1 MFKPAGFAWLFV
13 NEARILWRGSIL
25 VRTHKYVL
33 GPVVV
38 VGLMFQGIALILAAQ
53 IVRHP
58 LPLGQM
64 VLVANLNLFFFFVL
78 MLSRAMTSAIDV
90 LYGRGD
96 VDFLLASPIPPGRV
110 LAVRML
116 GVAGSV
122 AVPWVLLGGVLAN
135 AMAIHGQPWALA
147 IYPMLL
153 AEGLVVAALAF
164 ALVVGLVGWTG
175 PKLARRAGHMLA
187 LFMGVF
193 IFALGQ
199 APRFIPQ
206 AALGHFWQ
214 ALLPVGSAPGVQHVF
229 AKGLLG
235 QPAALASSLAF
246 SGVVFLLALVTL
258 DARFAS
264 GAITAAAYRPGGTEA
279 RQGGEFRASPFAAVL
294 MKNLRLLAR
303 FPGVVTQTVYRSLT
317 LVPVVMILAGKL
329 RIGSGTNVVAPLLVF
344 LTGQLALFFISVM
357 VVSDE
362 SPELA
367 ASAPVSSAFLKRGAL
382 VAAGYVTLVLM
393 ALPVIGALARDAVLL
408 PGLLLGMAGVL
419 VCNLTLGL
427 RLPIPLVRADFGK
440 AQNGTMLGLI
450 LGVAVSSVWSL
461 AVWLLVT
468 PHPLAWVVPS

>member
-1 MFKPAGFAWLFV
+1 MFRQAGFPWLLL
-13 NEARILWRGSIL
+13 NELRVLWRGSIL

-33 GPVVV
+33 APVLL
-38 VGLMFQGIALILAAQ
+38 VGLIFQAIALALAAR

-64 VLVANLNLFFFFVL
+64 VLVADLNLFFFFWL
-78 MLSRAMTSAIDV
+78 MLSRAMTATIDV
-90 LYGRGD
+90 LYGRAD

-122 AVPWVLLGGVLAN
+122 SAPWLLLGGVLAN
-135 AMAIHGQPWALA
+135 ALAVFGQTWALA

-153 AEGLVVAALAF
+153 AEGVVVAALAF
-164 ALVVGLVGWTG
+164 ALVVLLVGWTG

-187 LFMGVF
+187 LVVGVF

-199 APRFIPQ
+199 APRFLPP
-206 AALGHFWQ
+206 AALGRFWL
-214 ALLPVGSAPGVQHVF
+214 ALLPAGDAPGWAYVF

-235 QPAALASSLAF
+235 RPGALAF
-246 SGVVFLLALVTL
+246 SLVFSGAVFLLVWGTL
-258 DARFAS
+258 GKRFAS
-264 GAITAAAYRPGGTEA
+264 GAITAAAYRPGGSAA
-279 RQGGEFRASPFAAVL
+279 RQGGAFRASPFAAVL
-294 MKNLRLLAR
+294 MKNIRLLTR

-317 LVPVVMILAGKL
+317 LVPVLVILTGKL
-329 RIGSGTNVVAPLLVF
+329 QNSSGAEAAAPLLVF

-357 VVSDE
+357 VGSDE

-367 ASAPVSSAFLKRGAL
+367 ASAPVDPAFLRRGAL
-382 VAAGYVTLVLM
+382 VAAGYATLVVV
-393 ALPVIGALARDAVLL
+393 ALPVIGVLVRAAVLL

-419 VCNLTLGL
+419 VSNLVLGL

-440 AQNGTMLGLI
+440 TRIGTVLGLI
-450 LGVAVSSVWSL
+450 LGVGVSCAWSL
-461 AVWLLVT
+461 VAWLLVV
-468 PHPLAWVVPS
+468 PHALGWLSPG